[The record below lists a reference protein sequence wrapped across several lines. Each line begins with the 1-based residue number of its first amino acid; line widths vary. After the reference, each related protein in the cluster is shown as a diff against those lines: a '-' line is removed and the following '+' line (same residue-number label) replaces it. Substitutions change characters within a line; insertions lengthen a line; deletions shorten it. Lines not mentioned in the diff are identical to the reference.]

1 MLRGMR
7 LTLGL
12 GELGLLNA
20 GLDGLVELGIE
31 GGLRRD
37 IDLVVRSHVLL
48 DGLAA
53 IVGRQVSKQIQN
65 QNMTRHEAADH
76 EGLATDG
83 EENTNIPAAI
93 ALL

>member
-1 MLRGMR
+1 MR

-12 GELGLLNA
+12 GELALLNT

-37 IDLVVRSHVLL
+37 VDLVVRRHVLL

-53 IVGRQVSKQIQN
+53 VGESQVSMFWGQ
-65 QNMTRHEAADH
+65 T
-76 EGLATDG
+76 
-83 EENTNIPAAI
+83 
-93 ALL
+93 